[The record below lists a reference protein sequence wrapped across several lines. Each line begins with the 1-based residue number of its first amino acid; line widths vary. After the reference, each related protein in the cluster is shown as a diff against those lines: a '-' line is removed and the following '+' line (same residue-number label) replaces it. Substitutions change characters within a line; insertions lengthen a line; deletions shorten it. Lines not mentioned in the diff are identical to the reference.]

1 MHDIK
6 YIRENPE
13 LFDANLNKR
22 GIDASSKEI
31 LLIDNERRKLQT
43 LIQEK
48 QKSRNEISKKNNCEL
63 DIMPVNYGEIFPVS
77 GGLPV
82 HKRPLQRQK
91 YRLQELKRWSEFLK
105 IKLNPEPKHF
115 PSRSLL
121 PSKVIISVKILN
133 FENVNDIAY
142 AIMEGLW
149 IKELNIDDPKN
160 LKKILTRFIKTA
172 DEVIDFSESK
182 QVEKEMNKYTKEAI
196 DLAVFG
202 APTYIIDDQI
212 YWGQDRLDFLERYI
226 KRKNK

>member
-1 MHDIK
+1 MSHGSPWTFLGHK
-6 YIRENPE
+6 
-13 LFDANLNKR
+13 KV
-22 GIDASSKEI
+22 
-31 LLIDNERRKLQT
+31 
-43 LIQEK
+43 
-48 QKSRNEISKKNNCEL
+48 NEISKKNNCEL

-182 QVEKEMNKYTKEAI
+182 QVEKEMNEYTKEAI
-196 DLAVFG
+196 ELAVFG
-202 APTYIIDDQI
+202 APTYILDDQI

>member
-1 MHDIK
+1 MSHGSPWTFLGHK
-6 YIRENPE
+6 
-13 LFDANLNKR
+13 KV
-22 GIDASSKEI
+22 
-31 LLIDNERRKLQT
+31 
-43 LIQEK
+43 
-48 QKSRNEISKKNNCEL
+48 NEISKTNNCEL

-121 PSKVIISVKILN
+121 PSKVIISVKILK

-149 IKELNIDDPKN
+149 IKEMNIDDPKN

-182 QVEKEMNKYTKEAI
+182 QVEKEMNEYTKEAI

-202 APTYIIDDQI
+202 APTYILDDQI

>member
-1 MHDIK
+1 MKIK
-6 YIRENPE
+6 YFMSHGSPWTF
-13 LFDANLNKR
+13 LGHK
-22 GIDASSKEI
+22 KV
-31 LLIDNERRKLQT
+31 
-43 LIQEK
+43 
-48 QKSRNEISKKNNCEL
+48 NEISKKNNCEL

-91 YRLQELKRWSEFLK
+91 YRLQELKRWSEFLE

-149 IKELNIDDPKN
+149 IKELNIDDPKS

-182 QVEKEMNKYTKEAI
+182 QVEKEMNEYTKEAI

-202 APTYIIDDQI
+202 APTYIIDEQI

>member
-1 MHDIK
+1 MSHGSPWTFLGHK
-6 YIRENPE
+6 
-13 LFDANLNKR
+13 KV
-22 GIDASSKEI
+22 
-31 LLIDNERRKLQT
+31 
-43 LIQEK
+43 
-48 QKSRNEISKKNNCEL
+48 NEISKQNNCEL

-149 IKELNIDDPKN
+149 IKEMNIDDPKN

-182 QVEKEMNKYTKEAI
+182 QVEKEMNEYTKEAI

-202 APTYIIDDQI
+202 APTYILDHQI

>member
-1 MHDIK
+1 MSHGSPWTFLGHK
-6 YIRENPE
+6 
-13 LFDANLNKR
+13 KV
-22 GIDASSKEI
+22 
-31 LLIDNERRKLQT
+31 
-43 LIQEK
+43 
-48 QKSRNEISKKNNCEL
+48 NEISKQNNCEL

-105 IKLNPEPKHF
+105 IKLNPEPKYF

-149 IKELNIDDPKN
+149 IKEMNIDDPKN

-182 QVEKEMNKYTKEAI
+182 QVEKEMNEYTKEAI

-202 APTYIIDDQI
+202 APTYIFDDQI

>member
-1 MHDIK
+1 MSHGSPWTFLGHK
-6 YIRENPE
+6 
-13 LFDANLNKR
+13 KV
-22 GIDASSKEI
+22 
-31 LLIDNERRKLQT
+31 
-43 LIQEK
+43 
-48 QKSRNEISKKNNCEL
+48 NEISKQNNCEL

-149 IKELNIDDPKN
+149 IKEMNIDDPKN

-182 QVEKEMNKYTKEAI
+182 QVEKEMNEYTKEAI
-196 DLAVFG
+196 NLAVFG
-202 APTYIIDDQI
+202 APTYILDDQI
-212 YWGQDRLDFLERYI
+212 YWGQDRLDFLERHI

>member
-1 MHDIK
+1 MKIK
-6 YIRENPE
+6 YFMSHGSPWTF
-13 LFDANLNKR
+13 LGHK
-22 GIDASSKEI
+22 KV
-31 LLIDNERRKLQT
+31 
-43 LIQEK
+43 
-48 QKSRNEISKKNNCEL
+48 NEISKNNCEL

-149 IKELNIDDPKN
+149 IKEMNIDDPKN

-182 QVEKEMNKYTKEAI
+182 QVEKEMNEYTKEAI

-202 APTYIIDDQI
+202 APTYILDDQI

>member
-1 MHDIK
+1 MSHGSPWTFLGHK
-6 YIRENPE
+6 
-13 LFDANLNKR
+13 KV
-22 GIDASSKEI
+22 S
-31 LLIDNERRKLQT
+31 
-43 LIQEK
+43 
-48 QKSRNEISKKNNCEL
+48 EISKKNNCEL

-182 QVEKEMNKYTKEAI
+182 QVEKEMNEYTKEAI

>member
-1 MHDIK
+1 MSHGSPWTFLGHK
-6 YIRENPE
+6 
-13 LFDANLNKR
+13 KVH
-22 GIDASSKEI
+22 
-31 LLIDNERRKLQT
+31 
-43 LIQEK
+43 
-48 QKSRNEISKKNNCEL
+48 EISKKNNCEL

-115 PSRSLL
+115 PSRSIL

-202 APTYIIDDQI
+202 APTYILDDQI

>member
-1 MHDIK
+1 MSHGSPWTFLGHK
-6 YIRENPE
+6 
-13 LFDANLNKR
+13 KV
-22 GIDASSKEI
+22 
-31 LLIDNERRKLQT
+31 
-43 LIQEK
+43 
-48 QKSRNEISKKNNCEL
+48 NEISKTNNCEL

-149 IKELNIDDPKN
+149 IKEMNIDDPTN

-182 QVEKEMNKYTKEAI
+182 QVEKEINEYTKEAI

>member
-1 MHDIK
+1 MSHGSPWTFLGHK
-6 YIRENPE
+6 
-13 LFDANLNKR
+13 KVH
-22 GIDASSKEI
+22 
-31 LLIDNERRKLQT
+31 
-43 LIQEK
+43 
-48 QKSRNEISKKNNCEL
+48 EISKKNNCEL

-202 APTYIIDDQI
+202 APTYILDDQI

>member
-1 MHDIK
+1 MSHGSPWTFLGHK
-6 YIRENPE
+6 
-13 LFDANLNKR
+13 KV
-22 GIDASSKEI
+22 
-31 LLIDNERRKLQT
+31 
-43 LIQEK
+43 
-48 QKSRNEISKKNNCEL
+48 NEISKKNNCEL

-202 APTYIIDDQI
+202 APTYITDDQI

-226 KRKNK
+226 KRKNKKILFLIINRVNL

>member
-1 MHDIK
+1 MSHGSPWTFLGHK
-6 YIRENPE
+6 
-13 LFDANLNKR
+13 KV
-22 GIDASSKEI
+22 
-31 LLIDNERRKLQT
+31 
-43 LIQEK
+43 
-48 QKSRNEISKKNNCEL
+48 NEISNKNNCEL

-149 IKELNIDDPKN
+149 IKEMNIDDPKN

-182 QVEKEMNKYTKEAI
+182 QVEKEMNEYTKEAI

-202 APTYIIDDQI
+202 APTYILDDQI
-212 YWGQDRLDFLERYI
+212 YWGQDRLDFLERHI
-226 KRKNK
+226 KRKYK

>member
-1 MHDIK
+1 MSHGSPWTFLGHK
-6 YIRENPE
+6 
-13 LFDANLNKR
+13 KV
-22 GIDASSKEI
+22 
-31 LLIDNERRKLQT
+31 
-43 LIQEK
+43 
-48 QKSRNEISKKNNCEL
+48 NEISKINNCEL

-149 IKELNIDDPKN
+149 IKEMNIDDPKN

-182 QVEKEMNKYTKEAI
+182 QVEKEMNEYTKEAI

>member
-1 MHDIK
+1 MSDLEGK
-6 YIRENPE
+6 KPKA
-13 LFDANLNKR
+13 FLNFSKKNKL
-22 GIDASSKEI
+22 GFLALEYSGHGKSSGKFTNGNISKWTKETT
-31 LLIDNERRKLQT
+31 LLIKK
-43 LIQEK
+43 IV
-48 QKSRNEISKKNNCEL
+48 KKNNCEL

-115 PSRSLL
+115 PSRSIL

-133 FENVNDIAY
+133 FENLNDIAY

-149 IKELNIDDPKN
+149 IKELNIEDPKN

-182 QVEKEMNKYTKEAI
+182 RVEKEMNEYTKEAI

-202 APTYIIDDQI
+202 APTYIINDQI
-212 YWGQDRLDFLERYI
+212 YWGQDRLDYVI
-226 KRKNK
+226 DDISK

>member
-1 MHDIK
+1 MKIK
-6 YIRENPE
+6 YFMSHGSPWTF
-13 LFDANLNKR
+13 LGHK
-22 GIDASSKEI
+22 KV
-31 LLIDNERRKLQT
+31 
-43 LIQEK
+43 
-48 QKSRNEISKKNNCEL
+48 NEISKTNNCEL

-149 IKELNIDDPKN
+149 IKEMNIDDPKN

-182 QVEKEMNKYTKEAI
+182 QVEKEINEYTKEAI

-202 APTYIIDDQI
+202 APTYIINDQI

>member
-1 MHDIK
+1 MSHGSPWTFIK
-6 YIRENPE
+6 
-13 LFDANLNKR
+13 K
-22 GIDASSKEI
+22 K
-31 LLIDNERRKLQT
+31 KV
-43 LIQEK
+43 
-48 QKSRNEISKKNNCEL
+48 NEISKKNNCEL
-63 DIMPVNYGEIFPVS
+63 DIMPFNYGEIFPVS

-202 APTYIIDDQI
+202 APTYILDDQI

>member
-1 MHDIK
+1 MSHGSPWTFLGHK
-6 YIRENPE
+6 
-13 LFDANLNKR
+13 KV
-22 GIDASSKEI
+22 
-31 LLIDNERRKLQT
+31 
-43 LIQEK
+43 
-48 QKSRNEISKKNNCEL
+48 NEISKKNNCEL

-149 IKELNIDDPKN
+149 IKEMNIDDPKN

-182 QVEKEMNKYTKEAI
+182 QVEKEMNEYTKEAI
-196 DLAVFG
+196 ELAVFG
-202 APTYIIDDQI
+202 APTYILDDQI

>member
-1 MHDIK
+1 MSHGSPWTFLGHK
-6 YIRENPE
+6 
-13 LFDANLNKR
+13 KV
-22 GIDASSKEI
+22 
-31 LLIDNERRKLQT
+31 
-43 LIQEK
+43 
-48 QKSRNEISKKNNCEL
+48 NEISKKNNCEL

-149 IKELNIDDPKN
+149 IKEMNIDDPKN

-182 QVEKEMNKYTKEAI
+182 QVEKEMNEYTKEAI
-196 DLAVFG
+196 NLAVFG
-202 APTYIIDDQI
+202 APTYIINDQI

>member
-1 MHDIK
+1 MSHGSPWTFLGHK
-6 YIRENPE
+6 
-13 LFDANLNKR
+13 KV
-22 GIDASSKEI
+22 
-31 LLIDNERRKLQT
+31 
-43 LIQEK
+43 
-48 QKSRNEISKKNNCEL
+48 NEISKINNCEL

-149 IKELNIDDPKN
+149 IKEMNIDDPKN

>member
-1 MHDIK
+1 MSHGSPWTFLGHK
-6 YIRENPE
+6 
-13 LFDANLNKR
+13 KV
-22 GIDASSKEI
+22 
-31 LLIDNERRKLQT
+31 
-43 LIQEK
+43 
-48 QKSRNEISKKNNCEL
+48 NEISKNNNCEL
-63 DIMPVNYGEIFPVS
+63 DIMPVNYGEIFPIS

>member
-1 MHDIK
+1 MSHGSPWTFLGHK
-6 YIRENPE
+6 
-13 LFDANLNKR
+13 KV
-22 GIDASSKEI
+22 
-31 LLIDNERRKLQT
+31 
-43 LIQEK
+43 
-48 QKSRNEISKKNNCEL
+48 NEIAKNNNCEL

-182 QVEKEMNKYTKEAI
+182 QVEKEMNEYTKEAI

-202 APTYIIDDQI
+202 APTYILDDQI

>member
-1 MHDIK
+1 MSHGSPWTFLGHK
-6 YIRENPE
+6 
-13 LFDANLNKR
+13 KVH
-22 GIDASSKEI
+22 
-31 LLIDNERRKLQT
+31 
-43 LIQEK
+43 
-48 QKSRNEISKKNNCEL
+48 EISKKNNCEL

-149 IKELNIDDPKN
+149 IKEMNIDDPKN

-182 QVEKEMNKYTKEAI
+182 QVEKEMNEYTKEAI

-202 APTYIIDDQI
+202 APTYIIDEQI

>member
-1 MHDIK
+1 MSHGRPWTFLGHKKIYD
-6 YIRENPE
+6 
-13 LFDANLNKR
+13 L
-22 GIDASSKEI
+22 
-31 LLIDNERRKLQT
+31 
-43 LIQEK
+43 
-48 QKSRNEISKKNNCEL
+48 SKKYSCDL

-115 PSRSLL
+115 PSRTLL
-121 PSKVIISVKILN
+121 PSKIIISVKMLN
-133 FENVNDIAY
+133 FENVGDIAY

-149 IKELNIDDPKN
+149 IKEIDIDDPKN
-160 LKKILTRFIKTA
+160 LKKILTRFLKTA
-172 DEVIDFSESK
+172 DEIIEFSKSK

-202 APTYIIDDQI
+202 APTYIIDNQI
-212 YWGQDRLDFLERYI
+212 YWGQDRLEFLERYI
-226 KRKNK
+226 KRKKK

>member
-1 MHDIK
+1 MSHGSPWTFLGHK
-6 YIRENPE
+6 
-13 LFDANLNKR
+13 KVH
-22 GIDASSKEI
+22 
-31 LLIDNERRKLQT
+31 
-43 LIQEK
+43 
-48 QKSRNEISKKNNCEL
+48 EISKKNNCEL

-182 QVEKEMNKYTKEAI
+182 QVEKEMNEYTKEAI

-202 APTYIIDDQI
+202 APTYIIDEQI

>member
-1 MHDIK
+1 MC
-6 YIRENPE
+6 IRDSGSPWTF
-13 LFDANLNKR
+13 LGHK
-22 GIDASSKEI
+22 KV
-31 LLIDNERRKLQT
+31 
-43 LIQEK
+43 
-48 QKSRNEISKKNNCEL
+48 NEISKKNNCEL

-82 HKRPLQRQK
+82 NKRPLQRQK

-149 IKELNIDDPKN
+149 IKEMNIDDPKN

-182 QVEKEMNKYTKEAI
+182 QVEKEMNEYTKEAI

-202 APTYIIDDQI
+202 APTYILDDQI

-226 KRKNK
+226 KRKKK

>member
-1 MHDIK
+1 MKIK
-6 YIRENPE
+6 YFMSHGSPWTF
-13 LFDANLNKR
+13 LGHK
-22 GIDASSKEI
+22 KV
-31 LLIDNERRKLQT
+31 
-43 LIQEK
+43 
-48 QKSRNEISKKNNCEL
+48 NEISKKNNCEL

-105 IKLNPEPKHF
+105 IKLNPEPKNF

-149 IKELNIDDPKN
+149 IKEMNSLGRYNLWANASSGTFVAGDAVDIESGRAVHAPDGADGTFIAMGDRTRVGDINEGQVTAHPNVVVVTEDPV
-160 LKKILTRFIKTA
+160 
-172 DEVIDFSESK
+172 DP
-182 QVEKEMNKYTKEAI
+182 VEGE
-196 DLAVFG
+196 
-202 APTYIIDDQI
+202 
-212 YWGQDRLDFLERYI
+212 
-226 KRKNK
+226 